1 MNPPAFEVQGFDSAD
16 PVNGEF
22 QYLLPQWPLPPG
34 VKSIIT
40 TRVGQPM
47 GAAGKLLNA
56 LDDSD
61 ECQQQVLGNRCDLA
75 AQLALVQPLPWLV
88 QEHGIRV
95 VDAAA
100 AIKHPSQRNADACVS
115 RAPGQAC
122 VIQTADCLPVLL
134 CNDDGSVVAAAH
146 AGWRGLVAG
155 VLGETVVAMGVD
167 AEAISA
173 YLGPAISQ
181 QHFEVGS
188 EVRDTFL
195 VGAQGDDQALTE
207 ACFIPSKNRPG
218 HYYADLYQLARIQL
232 HGLGVTRIYG
242 GDYCTYADTERFYS
256 YRREGQTGRM
266 ASLIW
271 IES

>member
-1 MNPPAFEVQGFDSAD
+1 MNPPAFDVQGLGAVD
-16 PVNGEF
+16 PVNGGF
-22 QYLLPQWPLPPG
+22 QYLIPQWPLPTG

-61 ECQQQVLGNRCDLA
+61 ECQQQVLRNRRDLA
-75 AQLALVQPLPWLV
+75 EQLALAQPLPWLV
-88 QEHGIRV
+88 QEHGVRV

-100 AIKHPSQRNADACVS
+100 AIKHESQRHADACVS
-115 RAPGQAC
+115 RVPGLAC

-155 VLGETVVAMGVD
+155 VLGETVAVMGVD
-167 AEAISA
+167 AETISA

-188 EVRDTFL
+188 EVRETFL
-195 VGAQGDDQALTE
+195 AGAQRDDQALTE
-207 ACFIPSKNRPG
+207 ACFVSSKTRSG
-218 HYYADLYQLARIQL
+218 YYYADLYQLARIQL
-232 HGLGVTRIYG
+232 RRLGVTRIYG

>member
-1 MNPPAFEVQGFDSAD
+1 VNPPAFEVQGFDPA
-16 PVNGEF
+16 NFQF

-40 TRVGQPM
+40 TREGQPA
-47 GAAGKLLNA
+47 GARGKLLNA

-61 ECQQQVLGNRCDLA
+61 QCQQQVFRNLCDLA
-75 AQLALVQPLPWLV
+75 EQLALVQPLPWLV
-88 QEHGIRV
+88 QEHGVRV

-100 AIKHPSQRNADACVS
+100 IKHQSQRIADACVS
-115 RAPGQAC
+115 RTPGQAC

-155 VLGETVVAMGVD
+155 VLGETVGAMAVKP
-167 AEAISA
+167 ATLSA

-188 EVRDTFL
+188 EVRETFL
-195 VGAQGDDQALTE
+195 VGAQRNDQALTE
-207 ACFIPSKNRPG
+207 ACFVPAKHRSG
-218 HYYADLYQLARIQL
+218 HYYADLYQLARIRL
-232 HGLGVTRIYG
+232 RRLGVTRIYG
-242 GDYCTYADTERFYS
+242 GDDCTYADTERFYS